1 MALRTRLRTLRLR
14 TLRLLV
20 VALSI
25 KVSLSSNM
33 ITTRSSL
40 SPSPPLR
47 VAVLSYGLLARG
59 MKNATLLTRGLCSPP
74 SIALQQSTAASQGR
88 FIYRFLQRQL
98 GAKVDLFLSANR
110 CPGHSWEEQVRD
122 MYKPWLKQL
131 SLDNCNGMLMRRCLL
146 QRGLAMVL
154 AVAAKDYDV
163 VLFTRPD
170 LVFTPSGAGLVRDMV
185 TASANTTLPLTL
197 AWPFKCETNAWRA
210 WQCVPDMMVSVP
222 SSEL

>member
-1 MALRTRLRTLRLR
+1 M
-14 TLRLLV
+14 
-20 VALSI
+20 
-25 KVSLSSNM
+25 
-33 ITTRSSL
+33 
-40 SPSPPLR
+40 
-47 VAVLSYGLLARG
+47 LSYGLLARG
-59 MKNATLLTRGLCSPP
+59 AKNATTVPRGLCSPP

-88 FIYRFLQRQL
+88 FIFNFLEGRL

-170 LVFTPSGAGLVRDMV
+170 LVFTKWRWTRSRHGNGVGEHNPTAHPRLAVQVRNERL
-185 TASANTTLPLTL
+185 ASVAV
-197 AWPFKCETNAWRA
+197 RA
-210 WQCVPDMMVSVP
+210 
-222 SSEL
+222 